1 MIIVLFHVF
10 YLFGQYIY
18 KNYCI
23 KRPRALCDAAKDTE
37 SSSELQNYEMFSDN
51 LSWDDDDDE
60 KPPTSKYREIKGLK
74 FDPPAYIQRYSAV
87 QDILNDPMYKGQI
100 RKVLMRIYT
109 SCYHNTNISIDIK
122 FKGIIVN
129 IV

>member
-18 KNYCI
+18 KNYRI
-23 KRPRALCDAAKDTE
+23 KKLRALCDAAKDTE
-37 SSSELQNYEMFSDN
+37 SSSEPQNYEMFSDN
-51 LSWDDDDDE
+51 SSRDDDDNDDE
-60 KPPTSKYREIKGLK
+60 KPPTSKYREREGLK

-100 RKVLMRIYT
+100 RKVY
-109 SCYHNTNISIDIK
+109 
-122 FKGIIVN
+122 
-129 IV
+129 